1 MYHKE
6 CIFSGEAGVS
16 CEKPAAELFSI
27 HAAGPVPTAGCQ
39 VQATKEHELRFG
51 KRYDDTDLLL
61 MEILENPF
69 DSQRSQT

>member
-6 CIFSGEAGVS
+6 CIFCGEAGVS

-39 VQATKEHELRFG
+39 VQATKEFELRCG
-51 KRYDDTDLLL
+51 KRVDDTEMLLL
-61 MEILENPF
+61 EIMQNPF